1 MLLKIFQIIKANGA
15 LENLVN
21 QEILYPINVAYRLH
35 RQKEVLDNIESYV
48 FNRINTVFNGED
60 ISEAIKNENKA
71 FIYDTIMD
79 SDIEVETFGL
89 SMDEIVYNNEVK
101 TTINDINSL
110 KLIFDEKNHPKT
122 T

>member
-71 FIYDTIMD
+71 LIYDTIMD